1 MNPVM
6 LFGVIVLL
14 CVGGLFAYLLLQSGR
29 GDVYRKLS
37 ELNLQTPTG
46 GAEPENAIHRML
58 DDDQRQTLHRKLQEA
73 GWYEVTPVQF
83 VMRCVVFACIG
94 LGVGVLMMVAVQS
107 VSMTWIVVTVILAV
121 CGVMLPNA
129 QLNRAVEQ
137 RKIKV
142 QRELPDFLD
151 VVTTTVEAGIALN
164 GAMNI
169 AVDALRGPLGEEL
182 RTALADIRLGRS
194 RAEALAAMAQ
204 RLREPDLTT
213 TVTAIIQA
221 ERLGGN
227 IVFVLNELSVDA
239 RNKRMMRAEEVAA
252 TLPVK
257 MVFPMALF
265 MLPSLLIIIFG
276 ALAAQ
281 YIHI

>member
-1 MNPVM
+1 M
-6 LFGVIVLL
+6 LIGLILLL
-14 CVGGLFAYLLLQSGR
+14 CVGTFFAFMLLKAGT

-37 ELNLQTPTG
+37 ELNLQAPSG
-46 GAEPENAIHRML
+46 QADSANAIHRML
-58 DDDQRQTLHRKLQEA
+58 DDEQQQSLHRKLQEA
-73 GWYEVTPVQF
+73 GWYDVTPVQF
-83 VMRCVVFACIG
+83 VVRCVVFSCIG
-94 LGVGVLMMVAVQS
+94 LALGVLLMVALQT
-107 VSMTWIVVTVILAV
+107 VSLTWIVISVVLAG
-121 CGVMLPNA
+121 CGALLPNA
-129 QLNRAVEQ
+129 QLNRAIEQ

-227 IVFVLNELSVDA
+227 IVYVLTELSVDA